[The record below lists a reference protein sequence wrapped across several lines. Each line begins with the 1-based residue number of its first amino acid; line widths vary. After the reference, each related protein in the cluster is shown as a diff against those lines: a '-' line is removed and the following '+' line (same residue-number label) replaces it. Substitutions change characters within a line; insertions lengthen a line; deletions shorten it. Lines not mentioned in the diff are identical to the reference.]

1 VAYFLNNLG
10 DELLFHHTQYNCW
23 LTEVYDIS
31 DGGNCCINPQSPN
44 WEISV
49 GDGVTICSGESV
61 DLNLLSNTG
70 GQGPFQYQWTYE
82 GASIGAQASV
92 QHAPTVSG
100 EACLTVTDVNGNSL
114 TECTNVVVNE
124 SLDIQLTLSDTV
136 GCLSSSFILS
146 NNANPAD
153 VMLQQW
159 VINGNVLSNQASFTF
174 TPLNPGSYDV
184 QLLQTAVNGCVSDT
198 VILDAVVVYSPPNA
212 SFTAD
217 PLILEADQTNF
228 SLINLSTG
236 SLVSWQW
243 SIGLN
248 GEFGVSNDTNPQF
261 SLPWGIGGI
270 YPIQLVVLDSNGCS
284 DQVQGEIVV
293 NALFSLYVPNAFTP
307 NNDGINDALELVSSA
322 IVEGQF
328 EMSIFNRWGQCVYFS
343 KNPDDAWDGSFLGGD
358 YYVEDGVYPYVI
370 RLTADGDVES
380 KEYRGQ
386 IQILR

>member
-1 VAYFLNNLG
+1 
-10 DELLFHHTQYNCW
+10 
-23 LTEVYDIS
+23 
-31 DGGNCCINPQSPN
+31 
-44 WEISV
+44 
-49 GDGVTICSGESV
+49 
-61 DLNLLSNTG
+61 
-70 GQGPFQYQWTYE
+70 
-82 GASIGAQASV
+82 
-92 QHAPTVSG
+92 
-100 EACLTVTDVNGNSL
+100 
-114 TECTNVVVNE
+114 
-124 SLDIQLTLSDTV
+124 
-136 GCLSSSFILS
+136 
-146 NNANPAD
+146 
-153 VMLQQW
+153 MLQQW

-184 QLLQTAVNGCVSDT
+184 QLLHTAVNGCLSDT
-198 VILDAVVVYSPPNA
+198 VILDAVVVDSPPNA

-236 SLVSWQW
+236 SLASWQW

-248 GEFGVSNDTNPQF
+248 GEFGVSNDANPQF